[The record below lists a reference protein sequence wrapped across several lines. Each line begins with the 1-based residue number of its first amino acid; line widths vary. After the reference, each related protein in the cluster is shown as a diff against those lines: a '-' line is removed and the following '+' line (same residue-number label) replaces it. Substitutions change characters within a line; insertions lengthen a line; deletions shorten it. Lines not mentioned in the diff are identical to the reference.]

1 VSPFRAPASSAAR
14 ISVKQVLEGRHSSM
28 ALGGGVSML
37 HYFTT
42 SFIGV

>member
-1 VSPFRAPASSAAR
+1 VSPFAHLLLGGAH
-14 ISVKQVLEGRHSSM
+14 ISEAVLEGRHSRWRWE
-28 ALGGGVSML
+28 AVSML